1 MDGIGGS
8 LRVLQGR
15 APFFGERGSG
25 RNEGDLGTFLQAS
38 GGFRPFSPNPS
49 RNERSLGEGPV
60 ETDPIQHERISGVK
74 KGR

>member
-1 MDGIGGS
+1 MGM
-8 LRVLQGR
+8 
-15 APFFGERGSG
+15 
-25 RNEGDLGTFLQAS
+25 FLQAS
-38 GGFRPFSPNPS
+38 GGFRPFPNPG